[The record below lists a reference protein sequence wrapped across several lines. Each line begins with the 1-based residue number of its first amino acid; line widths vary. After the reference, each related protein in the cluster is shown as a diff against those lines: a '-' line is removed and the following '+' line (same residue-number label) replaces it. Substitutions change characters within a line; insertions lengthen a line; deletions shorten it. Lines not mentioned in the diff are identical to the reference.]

1 MEEEQSERQRFTGF
15 GLGTIPRAQ
24 PEDGVFL
31 LVVYRDGG
39 LSAAAHATER
49 GAMAAAAEFL
59 EDDRGDDDEPDGT
72 LEDLFARAQRAV
84 EDDGGLMEIV
94 PSPVHGG

>member
-1 MEEEQSERQRFTGF
+1 MEEEQSERQGFTGF
-15 GLGTIPRAQ
+15 GLGTIPRVQ

-59 EDDRGDDDEPDGT
+59 EDDRGDDDDPDGT

-84 EDDGGLMEIV
+84 EDDGGIMEIV